1 VHGQQAK
8 MSVCGTGAKAE
19 LDGQLGDSAS
29 MTNMLKLIV
38 NDRSRERT
46 VGFPFSKQ
54 VVHGVDDLNMRRR
67 GPPVNHGQT
76 VTPRRR
82 ASSKG

>member
-1 VHGQQAK
+1 
-8 MSVCGTGAKAE
+8 MSACGTEAKAE
-19 LDGQLGDSAS
+19 LDGRLRDSTS
-29 MTNMLKLIV
+29 VTNMLKLIV
-38 NDRSRERT
+38 NDRSREKT

-67 GPPVNHGQT
+67 GPLGNHGET